1 MSEITVFM
9 EFKTDKGE
17 MSFRKKFRANSDA
30 IIRIAHI
37 ISEAFD
43 LYSDMCPEEEN

>member
-1 MSEITVFM
+1 M

-37 ISEAFD
+37 ISEALD
-43 LYSDMCPEEEN
+43 LYKEMCPEEEN

>member
-30 IIRIAHI
+30 VIRIAHI
-37 ISEAFD
+37 ISDALD